1 MPTDGSFCFMDQEW
15 VIIDVETDGLAAPI
29 HVLEIAAQRMRGWEK
44 TGEIFLRLVNH
55 GIDIP
60 AKASGIHGYTREIL
74 ERDGFPPGEV
84 YDALRD
90 YVGGMPLVAYNLQFD
105 WDKVLVP
112 EWERLGIR
120 PIGERGFCALELTR
134 RLLGS
139 IPAGNFKLQTLRRYF
154 QLPERAAHSADGDV
168 LATADL
174 ITQVLQPAA
183 KQLGISTW
191 EGLVSKSKE
200 DWYPQRLSF
209 GKFKGRDFRDANDDK
224 DFRSWLEW
232 LAGSDNER
240 SRKMGSW
247 YLANLDTPPPE
258 PFVVAP
264 ADGQDESAPAS
275 SGSTHVVL
283 WEDREAEDL
292 RRLVEAAR
300 DRLADLETELA
311 SIRSKVDQV
320 RATIFHA
327 LRPLYEKRDS
337 LRLKIEYRKMYIDTL
352 LTEGEE
358 ATEDVE
364 EEFREKEEANRQQYE
379 ETAHA
384 LEDKHVLSEEEE
396 KHIQKLWKKLV
407 RLYHPDKFHND
418 PEKRDAYEKLTAEI
432 NQAKDSGDIQK
443 LEEIAADPD
452 AYLAKMGLR
461 ADDLQLGKDK
471 VNIKKAW
478 EALQER
484 ILQTLEEIDAQK
496 ASEDF
501 DLYDLTQKD
510 ESLLDKVVGQL
521 SQGLQETVDTLE
533 AELAKLDQEIENLT
547 S

>member
-1 MPTDGSFCFMDQEW
+1 MDQEW
-15 VIIDVETDGLAAPI
+15 VIIDVETDGLTEPI
-29 HVLEIAAQRMRGWEK
+29 HVLEIAAQRMRGWEQS
-44 TGEIFLRLVNH
+44 GEIFLRLINH

-60 AKASGIHGYTREIL
+60 SKASAIHGFTREIL

-84 YDALRD
+84 YDALRE
-90 YVGGMPLVAYNLQFD
+90 YVGGFPIVAYNLPFD
-105 WDKVLVP
+105 WDKVLIP
-112 EWERLGIR
+112 EWKRLGVQQ
-120 PIGERGFCALELTR
+120 IGERGLCALDLTR

-174 ITQVLQPAA
+174 VTQVLQPAA
-183 KQLGISTW
+183 KQLGITTW
-191 EGLVSKSKE
+191 EALVAKSKE
-200 DWYPQRLSF
+200 DWYPQRLTF
-209 GKFKGRDFRDANDDK
+209 GKFKGRDFRDAASDT

-240 SRKMGSW
+240 SQKMGTW

-258 PFVVAP
+258 PFVVSPANEEEETAP
-264 ADGQDESAPAS
+264 SG

-283 WEDREAEDL
+283 WKDQEAEEL
-292 RRLVEAAR
+292 RRLVEIAR

-327 LRPLYEKRDS
+327 LRPLYEQRDN

-352 LTEGEE
+352 MSEGDE

-364 EEFREKEEANRQQYE
+364 EEFREKEESTRRQYE
-379 ETAHA
+379 ETANA

-418 PEKRDAYEKLTAEI
+418 PEKREAYEKLTAEI
-432 NQAKDSGDIQK
+432 NQAKDSGDIRK

-452 AYLAKMGLR
+452 AYLTKMGLH
-461 ADDLQLGKDK
+461 ADDLQLGQDK
-471 VNIKKAW
+471 VNIKKTW

-484 ILQTLEEIDAQK
+484 ILQTLDEIDAQK

-501 DLYDLTQKD
+501 DLYELTQKD
-510 ESLLDKVVGQL
+510 ESLLEKVVGQL

-533 AELAKLDQEIENLT
+533 TELAKLDQEIENLT

>member
-1 MPTDGSFCFMDQEW
+1 MDQEW
-15 VIIDVETDGLAAPI
+15 VIIDVETDGIATPI

-44 TGEIFLRLVNH
+44 TGEIFVRLVNH

-60 AKASGIHGYTREIL
+60 HKASAIHGYTREIL

-84 YDALRD
+84 YDALRE
-90 YVGGMPLVAYNLQFD
+90 YVGSLPVVAYNLRFD
-105 WDKVLVP
+105 WDKVLLP
-112 EWERLGIR
+112 EWERLGIL
-120 PIGERGFCALELTR
+120 PIGSRGFCALDLTR
-134 RLLGS
+134 RLLGT

-154 QLPERAAHSADGDV
+154 QLPDRAAHSADGDV
-168 LATADL
+168 LATVDL
-174 ITQVLQPAA
+174 FTQILQPAA
-183 KQLGISTW
+183 RRLRILTW
-191 EGLVSKSKE
+191 EGLVAKSRE

-209 GKFKGRDFRDANDDK
+209 GKFKGRDFRDAATDK
-224 DFRSWLEW
+224 DFHSWLEW

-247 YLANLDTPPPE
+247 YLANLATPPPE
-258 PFVVAP
+258 PFVYTQEDGEPGAVA
-264 ADGQDESAPAS
+264 G
-275 SGSTHVVL
+275 GTHVVL
-283 WEDREAEDL
+283 WQDQEAESL
-292 RRLVEAAR
+292 RRLVETAR
-300 DRLADLETELA
+300 DRLAGLEAELA

-352 LTEGEE
+352 LAEGDE
-358 ATEDVE
+358 AAEDVE
-364 EEFREKEEANRQQYE
+364 AEFWEKEESTRRQYE
-379 ETAHA
+379 KTAQA

-418 PEKRDAYEKLTAEI
+418 PEKREAYEKLTAEI
-432 NQAKDSGDIQK
+432 NQAKDSGDIRK

-452 AYLAKMGLR
+452 AYLVKMGLR
-461 ADDLQLGKDK
+461 ADDLQLGHDK

-501 DLYDLTQKD
+501 DLYELTKKD
-510 ESLLDKVVGQL
+510 ASLLEKVVGQL
-521 SQGLQETVDTLE
+521 SQGLQETVDSLE
-533 AELAKLDQEIENLT
+533 EELAKLDEEIENLT